1 MHDHQNQSA
10 PPVIWLTG
18 LSGAGKSTIARLL
31 AAALKAK
38 GTGSFILDGD
48 VVRKG
53 LSSDLG
59 FSDADRAENI
69 RRVAEVARLM
79 SDAGTTVIVALIS
92 PIQHERDKAK
102 QIIGADRFLEVFIDV
117 PLSVAEQRDVKG
129 LYKKARSGQLKQF
142 TGIDSPYE
150 APQNPALRVCTHKE
164 APAQSLMKVMALLG
178 W

>member
-1 MHDHQNQSA
+1 MQNTHHL

-18 LSGAGKSTIARLL
+18 LSGAGKSTIAQLL
-31 AAALKAK
+31 ANTLKTA
-38 GTGSFILDGD
+38 GTACFILDGD

-59 FSDADRAENI
+59 FSDQDRAENI

-92 PIQHERDKAK
+92 PFQNERDNAK
-102 QIIGADRFLEVFIDV
+102 QIIGAERFLEIFIDV
-117 PLSVAEQRDVKG
+117 PLSVAEKRDVKG
-129 LYKKARSGQLKQF
+129 LYKKARRGLITQF

-150 APQNPALRVCTHKE
+150 APLEPALRVYTDE
-164 APAQSLMKVMALLG
+164 ETPEESLAKVLALLMP
-178 W
+178 